1 LANVACKT
9 AGDHFER
16 RLAVKY
22 KILVAHQ
29 SHPEDFRHEI
39 DIDFIGT
46 EWTEVAQEMVDL
58 LNEDNFRD
66 CIFKIDEPTAE
77 DRGAP
82 AVQPGNND
90 YTAALEK
97 ELMAYYL
104 EDGALVGSD
113 EIPALAER
121 LNAVTNK
128 LMVRGVFALSSVGGV
143 QSPVRIE

>member
-1 LANVACKT
+1 MRSYIT
-9 AGDHFER
+9 AYIGHTLPAILRATEFER

-46 EWTEVAQEMVDL
+46 EWTEVAQEMVNL

-77 DRGAP
+77 
-82 AVQPGNND
+82 
-90 YTAALEK
+90 E
-97 ELMAYYL
+97 
-104 EDGALVGSD
+104 
-113 EIPALAER
+113 
-121 LNAVTNK
+121 
-128 LMVRGVFALSSVGGV
+128 
-143 QSPVRIE
+143 